1 MRIKAYLKNLF
12 YNTIVNSHIIPNS
25 IRKILLNMAQH
36 HIQGR
41 IQASCLLG
49 YGKGKLIL
57 EQRSSINY
65 NCFLDLGNDII
76 IDSDCGMAY
85 QVNDINTIE

>member
-1 MRIKAYLKNLF
+1 MKAGCF
-12 YNTIVNSHIIPNS
+12 
-25 IRKILLNMAQH
+25 
-36 HIQGR
+36 
-41 IQASCLLG
+41 LG
-49 YGKGKLIL
+49 YGKGKLAL
-57 EQRSSINY
+57 GQKSSINY